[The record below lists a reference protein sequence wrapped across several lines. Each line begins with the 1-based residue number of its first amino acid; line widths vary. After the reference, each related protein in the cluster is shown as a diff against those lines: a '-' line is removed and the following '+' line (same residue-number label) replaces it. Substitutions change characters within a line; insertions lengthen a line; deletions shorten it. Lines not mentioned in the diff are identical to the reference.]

1 MSHGYG
7 SSSVIQALEGGAGA
21 SLEQDCYET
30 APRVWLC
37 FAVYEKPCLKEKG
50 GRKFEESRHRLG
62 LTHSGTHMC
71 PRTFEHAYTY

>member
-1 MSHGYG
+1 MSHAYG

-50 GRKFEESRHRLG
+50 GRRFEESRHPPWPHTLRD
-62 LTHSGTHMC
+62 THVSMHI
-71 PRTFEHAYTY
+71 